1 MILIVLRNSDS
12 ILSCY
17 MSKIKTGFLYT
28 FEVLCLIL
36 VMNKR
41 RDSKNHPGLFI
52 CMCVFDILHDILKRR
67 LKLFITCAITTQQK
81 TICGKGTNQS
91 FKTATIP
98 SPIQMNV

>member
-28 FEVLCLIL
+28 FEAFSLMR

-67 LKLFITCAITTQQK
+67 LKTIYNVCYYHTAK
-81 TICGKGTNQS
+81 TICGKGTNQI
-91 FKTATIP
+91 FKTATIS
-98 SPIQMNV
+98 SPLQMNV